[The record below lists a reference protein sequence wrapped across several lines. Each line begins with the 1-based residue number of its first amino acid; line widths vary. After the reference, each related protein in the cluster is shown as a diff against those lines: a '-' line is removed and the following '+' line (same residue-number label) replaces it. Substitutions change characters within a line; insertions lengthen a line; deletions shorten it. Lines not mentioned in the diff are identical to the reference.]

1 MTRLRCL
8 LWLAAA
14 IPAMAHTRTPESP
27 AQPLT
32 PAQLDW
38 ARGRTVRVGSDPSF
52 SPFSEVSA
60 DGVLHGVDARVLESI
75 SSHTG
80 LKFQQVRF
88 ATWSEAWAA
97 FLKGD
102 LDVLTGCAQTPE
114 RSEHALFTRPYASP
128 RLAII
133 TTNPADG
140 GWTAADLV
148 GRRVAVPLEY
158 ALAEDLR
165 QRFPGTHVIT
175 SQTIQEALQCVAEHR
190 ADATVLN
197 LASVVALLPTNNFR
211 QLHISGFYDKEF
223 PLRLAVRPSPENREW
238 LHPVLDSALN
248 TLRPNAAVAAYT
260 DWVDA
265 RLDEWSSQQRRLHRQ
280 RSWLLGLAIALAA
293 ATAIAA
299 VALARLRQQ
308 AAHPRTPTSHD
319 PASLPSAQE
328 PLLGK
333 AFDLTTLP
341 MVVVKS
347 PDLILDRNRAARSL
361 LNGALVL
368 PPEIVELSET
378 LSQMPPET
386 PVPFAWAGQ
395 GQPAAAWH
403 VRRLPL
409 PEGRFLLTFVP

>member
-1 MTRLRCL
+1 MIRLLCR

-14 IPAMAHTRTPESP
+14 IPAMADTRVAEST
-27 AQPLT
+27 ATPLT

-38 ARGRTVRVGSDPSF
+38 ARGRTVRVGSDPAF

-75 SSHTG
+75 AIHTG

-97 FLKGD
+97 FQKGD

-114 RSEHALFTRPYASP
+114 RAEYALFTRPYASP

-133 TTNPADG
+133 TANPSEG

-175 SQTIQEALQCVAEHR
+175 SQTLQEALQCVADHR

-197 LASVVALLPTNNFR
+197 LASVVALLPGTNFR
-211 QLHISGFYDKEF
+211 ELRISGFYDKEF

-238 LHPVLDSALN
+238 LHPVLDTALN

-265 RLDEWSSQQRRLHRQ
+265 RLDEWSSQQRLLHRR
-280 RSWLLGLAIALAA
+280 RSWLLGLAAALTAT
-293 ATAIAA
+293 TAIAA
-299 VALARLRQQ
+299 VALARLRRRS
-308 AAHPRTPTSHD
+308 ARSGKPGPTD
-319 PASLPSAQE
+319 PASLPSSQE

-333 AFDLTTLP
+333 AFDLTALP
-341 MVVVKS
+341 MLVVKS
-347 PDLILDRNRAARSL
+347 PDLILDRNRAARAI
-361 LNGALVL
+361 LNGAMVL
-368 PPEIVELSET
+368 PPEIVALNET
-378 LSQMPPET
+378 LSQLPPET
-386 PVPFAWAGQ
+386 PVPFTWASQ
-395 GQPAAAWH
+395 ALPAGTWQ

-409 PEGRFLLTFVP
+409 PDGRCLLTFVP